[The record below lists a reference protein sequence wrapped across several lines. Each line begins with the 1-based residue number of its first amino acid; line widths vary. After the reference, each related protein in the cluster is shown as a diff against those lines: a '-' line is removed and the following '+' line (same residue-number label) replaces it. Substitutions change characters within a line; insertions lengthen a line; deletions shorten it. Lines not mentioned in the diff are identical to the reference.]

1 MASTLPARNRWLL
14 VPLMVG
20 VVALGLGSRHPG
32 VPLPRFL
39 SAYAGDALWT
49 VMVYLCLLFLLPRV
63 SVLRAAGAALG
74 ISFAVELSQLL
85 HVPWLDAL
93 RANRF
98 GALVLGRGFVASDLL
113 CYTVGA
119 LLAAGLDVWLFRG
132 SAPSGES
139 ARE

>member
-1 MASTLPARNRWLL
+1 MKRMERMPRSRWLL
-14 VPLMVG
+14 LPLLLLVPV
-20 VVALGLGSRHPG
+20 LGLASRHPA

-49 VMVYLCLLFLLPRV
+49 VMVYLCILFLRPRV

-93 RANRF
+93 RAHRF
-98 GALVLGRGFVASDLL
+98 GALLLGRGFLASDLL
-113 CYTVGA
+113 CYTAGA
-119 LLAAGLDVWLFRG
+119 ALAAGVDLWLRPRPL
-132 SAPSGES
+132 S
-139 ARE
+139 R

>member
-1 MASTLPARNRWLL
+1 ML
-14 VPLMVG
+14 G
-20 VVALGLGSRHPG
+20 VVALGLGSRHAA

-49 VMVYLCLLFLLPRV
+49 VMVYLCILFPLPRV
-63 SVLRAAGAALG
+63 SVLRAAGVALG

-98 GALVLGRGFVASDLL
+98 GALVLGRGFLASDLL
-113 CYTVGA
+113 CYTVGT
-119 LLAAGLDVWLFRG
+119 LLAAGLDLWLSGRR
-132 SAPSGES
+132 ALPRPDPCQPPSP
-139 ARE
+139 